1 MSFILVLQ
9 KKMTN
14 KEDIAFRKMRNLV
27 YILLLVM
34 SVASCSRDESKPRH
48 ERIDIAT
55 VAMNDTVWVC
65 TSSGAKRFHAS
76 DSCGGIRSCGETI
89 LQVTRDEAERGHR
102 TYCHKCYTNNQ

>member
-1 MSFILVLQ
+1 MSS
-9 KKMTN
+9 N
-14 KEDIAFRKMRNLV
+14 EDIAFHKMRHLV

-34 SVASCSRDESKPRH
+34 SAVACSRDDGKPHH
-48 ERIDIAT
+48 ELIDISSF
-55 VAMNDTVWVC
+55 AMSDTVWVC

-102 TYCHKCYTNNQ
+102 TYCHKCYTINH